1 MTAACRLKPKTAI
14 SRHGR
19 CVHTPWLMVR
29 SVNVVEVKI
38 LPAEAG
44 QDRMVA
50 AVVPSP
56 LVNAE
61 SNGLD
66 ELKIYGHR
74 D

>member
-1 MTAACRLKPKTAI
+1 
-14 SRHGR
+14 
-19 CVHTPWLMVR
+19 MVQ

>member
-1 MTAACRLKPKTAI
+1 
-14 SRHGR
+14 
-19 CVHTPWLMVR
+19 MVR

-44 QDRMVA
+44 RDHMVA

-61 SNGLD
+61 SNGSD
-66 ELKIYGHR
+66 EVKR
-74 D
+74 